1 MTTRKCIL
9 FGLLFIAGLACY
21 TASNAGES
29 TQPQGKKPATLN
41 VIAFDDKGHVVGDLT
56 SKDFQVMDQ
65 GKPQPIT
72 FFRHDER
79 QATVVILFDLLN
91 EGLGA
96 QSYGAQEIIRTLEH
110 LESS

>member
-1 MTTRKCIL
+1 VHPVRPL
-9 FGLLFIAGLACY
+9 
-21 TASNAGES
+21 
-29 TQPQGKKPATLN
+29 

-56 SKDFQVMDQ
+56 SMDFQVMDQ